1 MEGLKLDIA
10 ILESRLNL
18 ANPSDEILSELSLI
32 RNKQRDVEATIR
44 KQDEII
50 FKLYEDN
57 TFLKSK
63 LQSFINL
70 IPAASHNNQETDNT
84 AGGKISFANNV
95 CKSPSIVN
103 NQFHENKDCAS
114 GDSLILLD
122 EPQLSDVENKALNPA
137 SVINKEDGPST
148 RTSNQYHENNISDW
162 LM

>member
-1 MEGLKLDIA
+1 
-10 ILESRLNL
+10 L

-44 KQDEII
+44 KQDKII
-50 FKLYEDN
+50 CKLYEDN

-103 NQFHENKDCAS
+103 NQFHENKDCVS
-114 GDSLILLD
+114 GDSLIVL
-122 EPQLSDVENKALNPA
+122 E
-137 SVINKEDGPST
+137 IN
-148 RTSNQYHENNISDW
+148 RN
-162 LM
+162 